1 VNPQLAL
8 DFSKRARR
16 RDPQTSHD
24 AAARLAE
31 FAHDHHAKILG
42 SLVTE
47 GKGTIHEIAA
57 STGLDHVA
65 VARRLPELEAL
76 MVARP
81 TQETKPSP
89 KGRACRVWE
98 ACR

>member
-1 VNPQLAL
+1 MSPQLAL

-16 RDPQTSHD
+16 RDPDTSKL
-24 AAARLAE
+24 AAARLGE

-42 SLVTE
+42 SLVTQ
-47 GKGTIHEIAA
+47 GKGTIYEIAA
-57 STGLDHVA
+57 RTGLDHVA

-76 MVARP
+76 MVAQP
-81 TQETKPSP
+81 TKETKPSP

-98 ACR
+98 AC